1 MLFRGSADLI
11 PLYALYALLFADHGL
26 STAQI
31 SGLLA
36 IWSTTS
42 FLLEVPSGAWA
53 DTVSRRGLLIL
64 SGVLLVAGFAMWTVF
79 PSYLGFALGFVLWG
93 TSGALMSGT
102 FEALVYDELA
112 ARGETSD
119 YPRIMGCT
127 RAASE
132 SAALIAIVAAA
143 PLFAWGG
150 YALVGWTSVAIA
162 GLHALLACTLPS
174 APKVVSAEEA
184 QELAESDDGA
194 ESADA
199 DPVGLLGDRG
209 SVASVPV
216 DAGVDSGLEPSGT
229 TGAKAAAAGK
239 TGAADNGMTGAV
251 AAETTVPVRAGGS
264 AIARY
269 LLMLRTGLR
278 EAVRVKAVRHGVF
291 LASVLYGMTAFD
303 EYFAL
308 LAGDAGVTPSVTALL
323 VALTVM
329 GALVGSA
336 LAGRTEAMRAR
347 TMATALAI
355 GGVLFIAGALLAGL
369 AVHRPEAVYP
379 LTALGFSAI
388 GIAYGIVYNAG
399 VVASAR
405 LQDAIEGPA
414 RATVTSVSGLLEE
427 VFSLAVFGFVA
438 LASLWLP
445 IAPIVALLGV
455 PMLVA
460 AVLVPAW
467 LPPRSGESRGN
478 GAA

>member
-1 MLFRGSADLI
+1 MRAVLFRGSADLI

-26 STAQI
+26 NTAQI

-36 IWSTTS
+36 IWSMTS
-42 FLLEVPSGAWA
+42 FVLEVPSGAWA
-53 DTVSRRGLLIL
+53 DTVSRRLLLIL
-64 SGVLLVAGFAMWTVF
+64 SALLLVAGFAMWTVF

-93 TSGALMSGT
+93 TSGALLSGT

-112 ARGETSD
+112 ARGKTAD
-119 YPRIMGCT
+119 YPRIMGYT

-132 SAALIAIVAAA
+132 TAALLGIVAAA

-150 YALVGWTSVAIA
+150 YGLVGWVSVAIA
-162 GLHALLACTLPS
+162 GLHTLFALTLPS
-174 APKVVSAEEA
+174 APKTVSAEQA
-184 QELAESDDGA
+184 QELADGEEPGGTEGLAHPETLAPPADSERARVTTDRASDI
-194 ESADA
+194 
-199 DPVGLLGDRG
+199 
-209 SVASVPV
+209 
-216 DAGVDSGLEPSGT
+216 
-229 TGAKAAAAGK
+229 
-239 TGAADNGMTGAV
+239 AV
-251 AAETTVPVRAGGS
+251 AEPAQPTAGP
-264 AIARY
+264 ALARY
-269 LLMLRTGLR
+269 LFMLRTGLR
-278 EAVRVKAVRHGVF
+278 EALRVRAVRHGLF
-291 LASVLYGMTAFD
+291 LASILYGMTAFD

-308 LAGDAGVTPSVTALL
+308 LAGEAGVAPWVTTLL
-323 VALTVM
+323 VGLTVT

-347 TMATALAI
+347 TMATALAV
-355 GGVLFIAGALLAGL
+355 GGVFFVAGSLLAGL
-369 AVHRPEAVYP
+369 AAHRPEAVYP
-379 LTALGFSAI
+379 LTALGFSGI
-388 GIAYGIVYNAG
+388 GIGYGIVYNAG

-455 PMLVA
+455 PMLLA

-467 LPPRSGESRGN
+467 LPPR
-478 GAA
+478 AADT